1 MNREIVW
8 SPLAQQDVEQQL
20 DYLTREWRM
29 QVGIDLLERIDEV
42 LAAITSDPTT
52 YYQVDASRQIH
63 KFMVNKYTVL
73 YYQVTTEAIR
83 LITFWDGRQDEKKL
97 TERLKNS

>member
-1 MNREIVW
+1 MSRKIIW
-8 SPLAQQDVEQQL
+8 SPLARQDVKQQL
-20 DYLTREWRM
+20 DYLTREWGM

-42 LAAITSDPTT
+42 LAAVVNDPTT

-73 YYQVTTEAIR
+73 YYQVRAESIG
-83 LITFWDGRQDEKKL
+83 LITFWDNRQDEKKL
-97 TERLKNS
+97 TKRLKDI